1 MTKVNAYAA
10 PAPNKPLAPMEI
22 DRRDPL
28 PYDVQ
33 IKILYAGICHSD
45 IHQARD
51 EWSKGTFPMVPGHEI
66 VGEVTKLGSSVT
78 KFKLGDLV
86 GVGCLVDSCR
96 TCSSCQQNLEQ
107 YCENIASWTYNGT
120 EQDGKTPTYGGY
132 SKQIVVH
139 QDFVL
144 HVPKNLP
151 LAETAPLLCAGITTY
166 SPLKHWN
173 VKAGDQVAVIGLGG
187 LGHMAVKIAVAMGA
201 IVTVI
206 SRSNTKQDD
215 AVKFGAKGYINT
227 SEKGALEKHA
237 KKFDFIINTV
247 SAILDLTPY
256 LNLLKLNSTLV
267 QVGLPDKPNHLN
279 MASLVMGRRSLAGS
293 LIGGLAETQEMLDF
307 CGNHNITADIEL
319 ITPQQIN
326 DAYERTIKGDVRYRF
341 VIDAQLF

>member
-10 PAPNKPLAPMEI
+10 PAPNKPLVPMQI

-28 PYDVQ
+28 AHDVK

-66 VGEVTKLGSSVT
+66 VGEVTQIGSSVK
-78 KFKLGDLV
+78 KFQVGDVV

-96 TCSSCQQNLEQ
+96 VCSSCKENLEQ
-107 YCENIASWTYNGT
+107 YCETLASWTYNGT

-132 SKQIVVH
+132 SNQIVVH
-139 QDFVL
+139 EDFVL
-144 HVPKNLP
+144 RVPKHLP
-151 LAETAPLLCAGITTY
+151 LPQVAPLLCAGITTY
-166 SPLKHWN
+166 SPLRHWK
-173 VKAGDQVAVIGLGG
+173 VKAGDHVAVIGLGG

-201 IVTVI
+201 NVTVI
-206 SRSNTKQDD
+206 SRSNAKHDD

-256 LNLLKLNSTLV
+256 LNLLKLDSTLV

-307 CGNHNITADIEL
+307 CGQHNITADIEL
-319 ITPQQIN
+319 ITPEQIN
-326 DAYERTIKGDVRYRF
+326 EAYERTIKGDVRYRF